1 MTDRSA
7 RAALDVRR
15 GKHLLRFRKIEAAE
29 AVIRDALRAFEAARD
44 HHGMAVAYGEIAN
57 ITEERGKRDEALR
70 ILQTEVLPVFDRLG
84 DMQSRAATMGRIA
97 DILDARGEA
106 DEALRIREDLLP
118 VFERLGDARSRAITK
133 GHIADI
139 LRKRGRLDEA
149 TRILREEVLPV
160 FERVGDERSRS
171 VVLLRIAMTLFQMEG
186 IESGRTREIIA
197 ALQESLRI
205 AVKLGEPSGIAPA
218 GQLLATV
225 LATDGQPLAFDV
237 AIETLD
243 ATETV
248 LRKLGDVKG
257 VREIRSISD
266 ISQEVPPPRRQ
277 EGGKVMTKSFV
288 PSLKIAH
295 DDRLIPPPVRRAK
308 GMAATRGDKF
318 ERADVPEAPPAIR
331 DNLRAAVNAGSI
343 LSFVTGLSAEEIVD
357 VLYSTQIAQRAASAK
372 HDRFAA
378 TEDWYGSY
386 VDVLERLGWVG
397 EAFAFSEAKS
407 ASGKL
412 QMDRA
417 ALDVIQ
423 AIASGGQLAILVKTM
438 ETLKK
443 LGKNDRP
450 LRIFDIQARQDLSGN
465 FQIGAAQKG
474 DNGAVSVAL
483 GAFRFRVSDNRGVFL
498 FFGWGAEEVKFW
510 TAVRKMTLNRD
521 LYAVHRAAVI
531 AKLKADAANYVDELS
546 IK

>member
-1 MTDRSA
+1 MT
-7 RAALDVRR
+7 
-15 GKHLLRFRKIEAAE
+15 E
-29 AVIRDALRAFEAARD
+29 
-44 HHGMAVAYGEIAN
+44 
-57 ITEERGKRDEALR
+57 
-70 ILQTEVLPVFDRLG
+70 
-84 DMQSRAATMGRIA
+84 
-97 DILDARGEA
+97 
-106 DEALRIREDLLP
+106 
-118 VFERLGDARSRAITK
+118 
-133 GHIADI
+133 
-139 LRKRGRLDEA
+139 
-149 TRILREEVLPV
+149 
-160 FERVGDERSRS
+160 
-171 VVLLRIAMTLFQMEG
+171 
-186 IESGRTREIIA
+186 
-197 ALQESLRI
+197 
-205 AVKLGEPSGIAPA
+205 
-218 GQLLATV
+218 
-225 LATDGQPLAFDV
+225 
-237 AIETLD
+237 
-243 ATETV
+243 
-248 LRKLGDVKG
+248 
-257 VREIRSISD
+257 
-266 ISQEVPPPRRQ
+266 
-277 EGGKVMTKSFV
+277 SFV

-295 DDRLIPPPVRRAK
+295 DDRLIPPPVRGAE

-318 ERADVPEAPPAIR
+318 ERAGAPEAPPAIR

-386 VDVLERLGWVG
+386 VDVLERLGWAG

-531 AKLKADAANYVDELS
+531 AKLKADAANHVDELS